1 VNRPTDHEVATE
13 VDNGDSDAEPIASRN
28 TDDTADAATDEPL
41 ADDAPKLSRELTFL
55 GGKLKLDTYKEPVLG
70 LPDAKYVAVEMMDY
84 TCPHCRKMHA
94 HILEAMDRY
103 GDQLAVIILPM
114 PLELECNKLVPAT
127 DPIHRGSCKISRT
140 VLALAEVDPSKF
152 LDFHNFLLAE
162 EEEPPTS
169 SQAVFRAFG
178 LVDPK
183 ELGRVGRT
191 KEIDDR
197 IQQNIRLFSALSAQ
211 HRGDKTFGLPV
222 QILGD
227 TVLTGKLTSEEMF
240 AAWEKALGMKPQ

>member
-1 VNRPTDHEVATE
+1 MM
-13 VDNGDSDAEPIASRN
+13 IASPCPPPEQIAGRGKLSKVYVVN
-28 TDDTADAATDEPL
+28 LQQKTFEFALGWKISNWTDDIVRVMLGSP
-41 ADDAPKLSRELTFL
+41 ELCQTN
-55 GGKLKLDTYKEPVLG
+55 
-70 LPDAKYVAVEMMDY
+70 PDNLQDK
-84 TCPHCRKMHA
+84 KA
-94 HILEAMDRY
+94 HIREALDRY
-103 GDQLAVIILPM
+103 GDQLAVIILPV

-169 SQAVFRAFG
+169 SQAVFRAFR

-183 ELGRVGRT
+183 ELGRVGKT
-191 KEIDDR
+191 KEIRDR
-197 IQQNIRLFSALSAQ
+197 IQNNIRLFSALSAQ
-211 HRGDKTFGLPV
+211 HRGDNKFGLPA
-222 QILGD
+222 QIVGD

-240 AAWEKALGMKPQ
+240 AAWEKALGMKPR